1 VGLPIDKDRFDDAE
15 YARFGERL
23 KRSLLALGRLLERP
37 GFGLGP
43 ATVGAELEVFLADRL
58 GQPLPLNDHVRSA
71 AADPRVTVELGRF
84 NLELNLTP
92 RLLAG
97 NPFSAMGAETSAAV
111 RIIDQAARP
120 CGGRAVLVGI
130 LPTLQPRDLTCKAI
144 SDTPRYR
151 ALNNGLRRL
160 RQEPFQID
168 IRGTDRLTFR
178 ADDVALEAANTSWQ
192 VHLRVAPADF
202 ARTYNAAQLATAPV
216 LAVAGNSPFFFGRR
230 LWEETRIAL
239 FEQSVDDRDELS
251 RCRRVARVAFGSGWV
266 RQGALELFE
275 EAVRLHEPVLPVVS
289 DEDPLDALG
298 QDRTPRLDE
307 LRLHQSTVWRWNR
320 AIYDPSDRGHLRIEL
335 RALPA
340 GPSVPDMLA
349 NTAFLLGLTLAL
361 AEDASAWTCVFEFGQ
376 AHRNFYCAAQQGL
389 DAALWWPHRG
399 NGQNEAMPAGQLA
412 LRLLADARR
421 GLETAGVAADE
432 AAELLGI
439 IQARVR
445 TRQTGAA
452 WQRKTLTVLERYQGR
467 ERALSAMLARYCQFA
482 AQQRPVH
489 TWPVE
494 N

>member
-1 VGLPIDKDRFDDAE
+1 MGLSIDKDQFDDAE
-15 YARFGERL
+15 YTRFNERL
-23 KRSLLALGRLLERP
+23 EHSLLALGQLLERP
-37 GFGLGP
+37 EFGLGP
-43 ATVGAELEVFLADRL
+43 ATVGAELELFLTDRL

-71 AADPRVTVELGRF
+71 AADPRVTIELGRF

-97 NPFSAMGAETSAAV
+97 RSLSDMGAEVRAAV
-111 RIIDQAARP
+111 RIVDQATRP
-120 CGGRAVLVGI
+120 CGGQVVLVGI
-130 LPTLQPRDLTCKAI
+130 LPTLRPRDLTRRAI

-160 RQEPFQID
+160 RHEPFQID
-168 IRGTDRLTFR
+168 ISGADQLTFCT
-178 ADDVALEAANTSWQ
+178 DDVILEAANTSWQ
-192 VHLRVAPADF
+192 IHLRVAPADF

-216 LAVAGNSPFFFGRR
+216 LAVAGNSPIFFGRV

-239 FEQSVDDRDELS
+239 FEQSTDDRDELS
-251 RCRRVARVAFGSGWV
+251 RRRRLARVAFGSGWV

-275 EAVRLHEPVLPVVS
+275 EAVRLHEPVLPVVG

-298 QDRTPRLDE
+298 QGRTPRLDE
-307 LRLHQSTVWRWNR
+307 LRLHQGTVWRWNR

-340 GPSVPDMLA
+340 GPTVPDMLA
-349 NTAFLLGLTLAL
+349 NTAFLLGLTLTL
-361 AEDASAWTCVFEFGQ
+361 AKDAPSWSRTFEFRQ
-376 AHRNFYCAAQQGL
+376 AHRNFYRAAKQGL
-389 DAALWWPHRG
+389 DAALRWPLG
-399 NGQNEAMPAGQLA
+399 CNGQPETLA
-412 LRLLADARR
+412 ARDLAPQLLADARR
-421 GLETAGVAADE
+421 GLQAAGVASDE

-439 IQARVR
+439 IEARVQ

-452 WQRKTLTVLERYQGR
+452 WQRRTLAALERRMHR
-467 ERALSAMLARYCQFA
+467 EQALAAMLARYCELA

-494 N
+494 S